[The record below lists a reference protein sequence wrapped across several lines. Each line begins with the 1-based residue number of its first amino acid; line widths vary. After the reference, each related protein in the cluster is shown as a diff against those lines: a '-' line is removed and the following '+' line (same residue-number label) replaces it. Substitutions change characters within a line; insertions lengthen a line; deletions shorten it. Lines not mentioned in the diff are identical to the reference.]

1 MGDGDDEIWDE
12 EGVELSVLLV
22 DLGQGTRFG
31 KVSVQ
36 NCLSFVYVLSQ
47 SSHVIYA
54 ILRYPFWVRMVIVV
68 AFDQLATFFPA
79 RFSHVL
85 LQFDRVS
92 STSS

>member
-36 NCLSFVYVLSQ
+36 KLFILCVCFVPKFPRYLRDITLPILGKNGDRCRVRPTCNVFFQLVSDMSFFNS
-47 SSHVIYA
+47 IG
-54 ILRYPFWVRMVIVV
+54 
-68 AFDQLATFFPA
+68 
-79 RFSHVL
+79 
-85 LQFDRVS
+85 
-92 STSS
+92 